1 MSFDPLR
8 SPIDYVV
15 LAGRRSPG
23 LAELQGFSSPRRW
36 DERRGYALSG
46 GTLVFRGIGL
56 SRGKLLLRLLSE
68 QDFEDWRAWSE
79 IVQRPPLGE
88 RARSLEIQHPILEDL
103 GIRAVVVEDVK
114 QPAQTADGE
123 WTVEIALIE
132 WRRPQLA
139 LSRPD
144 SSEDRPPEPADP
156 AERALQTLTGAL
168 SRVAAG
174 GELPTREITDALA
187 GL

>member
-1 MSFDPLR
+1 MTFNPISA
-8 SPIDYVV
+8 PIDYVV

-46 GTLVFRGIGL
+46 GTLIFRGVGL
-56 SRGKLLLRLLSE
+56 ARGKLLLRLLSE

-79 IVQRPPLGE
+79 LVQRPPLGE
-88 RARSLEIQHPILEDL
+88 RARALDISHPILEDL
-103 GIRAVVVEDVK
+103 GIRSVVVEDVK
-114 QPAQTADGE
+114 QPTQSADGE
-123 WTVEIALIE
+123 WLVEIALIE
-132 WRRPQLA
+132 YRRPLLA

-144 SSEDRPPEPADP
+144 GSEDRPPEPADE
-156 AERALQTLTGAL
+156 AERAIQTLTGAL
-168 SRVAAG
+168 NRVAQG
-174 GELPTREITDALA
+174 GGLPTREITDALA